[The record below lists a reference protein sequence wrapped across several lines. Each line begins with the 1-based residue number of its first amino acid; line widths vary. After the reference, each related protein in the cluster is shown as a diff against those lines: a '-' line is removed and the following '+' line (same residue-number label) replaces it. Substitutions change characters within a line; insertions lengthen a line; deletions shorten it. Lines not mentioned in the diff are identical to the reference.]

1 MLEEDDDAEQL
12 ESERE
17 PETVIGVWAENV
29 ESVTLFLD
37 TPWVRAGMMGARVG
51 LDYKDARD
59 ELRDRGVLDHQP
71 FIADL
76 RVMEAAAL
84 EVFGEQAER
93 RMREQERKIRA
104 ARRR

>member
-1 MLEEDDDAEQL
+1 M
-12 ESERE
+12 
-17 PETVIGVWAENV
+17 IGVWEENKETV
-29 ESVTLFLD
+29 SLFLD
-37 TPWVRAGMMGARVG
+37 TPWVRAGMLGSRVG

-76 RVMEAAAL
+76 RVMEAAAM
-84 EVFGEQAER
+84 EVFGEQAAR